1 VLERRTKSIHLLVGQ
16 VRKEG
21 VMATWQVQEAKTRL
35 SEVIERARTEGPQ
48 TITRHGAERAIVL
61 SIEDYRAL
69 AANKPDFKAHLLGG
83 PKLDDFS
90 IDRDRDTGRDID
102 L

>member
-1 VLERRTKSIHLLVGQ
+1 
-16 VRKEG
+16 
-21 VMATWQVQEAKTRL
+21 MATWQVQDAKTRF

-48 TITRHGAERAIVL
+48 TITRHGAERAVVL

-69 AANKPDFKAHLLGG
+69 AAHKPDFKAYLLGG
-83 PKLDDFS
+83 PKFDEFS
-90 IDRDRDTGRDID
+90 IDRECDTGRAVE

>member
-1 VLERRTKSIHLLVGQ
+1 
-16 VRKEG
+16 
-21 VMATWQVQEAKTRL
+21 MATWQVQDAKTRF

-48 TITRHGAERAIVL
+48 MITRHGTERAVVL

-69 AANKPDFKAHLLGG
+69 ATHKPDFKAYLLGG
-83 PKLDDFS
+83 PKVDDFS
-90 IDRDRDTGRDID
+90 IERDPDIGRAVE

>member
-1 VLERRTKSIHLLVGQ
+1 
-16 VRKEG
+16 
-21 VMATWQVQEAKTRL
+21 MAVWQLQDAKARF
-35 SEVIERARTEGPQ
+35 SEVIARACREGPQ

-69 AANKPDFKAHLLGG
+69 TACRPDFRAHLLGG
-83 PKLDDFS
+83 PKVEDFS
-90 IDRDRDTGRDID
+90 VERDRDTGRDVE

>member
-1 VLERRTKSIHLLVGQ
+1 
-16 VRKEG
+16 
-21 VMATWQVQEAKTRL
+21 MAVWQVQEAKTRL

-48 TITRHGAERAIVL
+48 TITRHGTERAIVL

-83 PKLDDFS
+83 PKVDDFS
-90 IDRDRDTGRDID
+90 IDRDRDTGRNID

>member
-1 VLERRTKSIHLLVGQ
+1 
-16 VRKEG
+16 
-21 VMATWQVQEAKTRL
+21 MATWQVQDAKTRL

-48 TITRHGAERAIVL
+48 TITRHGAERAVVL

-69 AANKPDFKAHLLGG
+69 AAHKPDFKAYLLGG
-83 PKLDDFS
+83 PKVDDFS
-90 IDRDRDTGRDID
+90 IERDRDTGRAVE